1 MFEYFQGNYPWN
13 LAICAALNNGAVIS
27 EIDEVCRPL
36 IGKAGDGVAAS
47 GDWGRAWA
55 KLGARLE
62 HLAEI
67 DLKAGHRRSAGR
79 KYRRAAL
86 YDFVAERNMSS
97 HDPRRLEFYRKA
109 LGEFRKFVEYM
120 DEPVVFVEVPY
131 RGDTLPALFVPAKG
145 VSGPAPCMIHFDGFD
160 VMKEILYL
168 RGIASEL
175 AERGISVLL
184 VDHPGVGAALRLKGM
199 KLFPETEVPA
209 AAAIDYL
216 ETRADVDPRRI
227 GIMAISL
234 GGYFAPRAAAF
245 EKRLACCVAWG
256 AIWDYGAISQSRAK
270 KLEGKALSVSDW
282 VDHIKYVFG
291 TDTVEEALAICR
303 RMTLEGII
311 ENLTCPLLITHGAA
325 DRQVPLDYAVKTYE
339 AAVNSSRRELKVFTA
354 EEGGIEHCQVDNAP
368 NGTDYMCDW
377 IMDVLKAPA
386 A

>member
-1 MFEYFQGNYPWN
+1 MFEYFRGNYPWN
-13 LAICAALNNGAVIS
+13 LAICAALNNGANIN

-36 IGKAGDGVAAS
+36 IEKAGDGVAAS

-55 KLGARLE
+55 QLGDRLARLGAADE
-62 HLAEI
+62 A
-67 DLKAGHRRSAGR
+67 AGHRRSAGR

-86 YDFVAERNMSS
+86 YDLVAERNMSS
-97 HDPRRLEFYRKA
+97 HDDRRLEFYTKA
-109 LGEFRKFVEYM
+109 LGEFRKFVELM
-120 DEPVVFVEVPY
+120 DEPVEFVEVPY
-131 RGDTLPALFVPAKG
+131 QGDTLPALFIPAKG

-168 RGIASEL
+168 RGIATEL
-175 AERGISVLL
+175 RERGISVLL

-199 KLFPETEVPA
+199 TLFPETEVPA
-209 AAAIDYL
+209 GACVDYL
-216 ETRADVDPRRI
+216 ETRAEVDPKKI
-227 GIMAISL
+227 GIIAISL

-256 AIWDYGAISQSRAK
+256 AIWDYGAISESRAK

-291 TDTVEEALAICR
+291 TQTVEEALAITR
-303 RMTLEGII
+303 RMTLEGVM
-311 ENLTCPLLITHGAA
+311 ENLTCPILITHGEG

-339 AAVNSSRRELKVFTA
+339 AAINSSRRELKVFTA
-354 EEGGIEHCQVDNAP
+354 AEGGIEHCQVDNAP

-377 IMDVLKAPA
+377 IMDVLK
-386 A
+386 